1 MRRRDLI
8 RSIGGAALPWP
19 IAARA
24 QDAGRTPHVWVYDES
39 LALLS
44 PRLAVGKPSVAI
56 TP

>member
-1 MRRRDLI
+1 VVLRCRGRSRRARRML
-8 RSIGGAALPWP
+8 
-19 IAARA
+19 AAR
-24 QDAGRTPHVWVYDES
+24 PHVWVYDES

>member
-1 MRRRDLI
+1 
-8 RSIGGAALPWP
+8 
-19 IAARA
+19 
-24 QDAGRTPHVWVYDES
+24 VWVYDES